1 MKVEVSCV
9 KYKLVFYDFES
20 FKYDWVVVFIDYD
33 TRKKC
38 TIVNDREKLI
48 KFYKGCMKNNVI
60 LVGFNCRNFDQWL
73 LKGII
78 KGFDH
83 YKLTNGL
90 INEGKKGYQ
99 LIPRHN
105 EVPVINFDV
114 MQGFNGLKTLEA
126 FLGMSID
133 ETEVDFNLD
142 RKLTN
147 EEIQSTI
154 NYCTSD
160 VLATIEV
167 FEKSRHE
174 FDSLIGLVEM
184 YDLPLESI
192 GKTKAQLS
200 ATILGAK
207 RPERDRDDEWDIKL
221 PDNLIIKK
229 YTDVV
234 EWYLSD
240 EIKKPN
246 AKYVKDVYGTEVTF
260 SLGGIHNRV
269 TKIEL
274 DGIIALYDVQSLYP
288 STIIEYD
295 LMSRNVEDRFKYKE
309 IRDMRLKFK
318 KEKNP
323 IQASLKIILNSSY
336 GILLDKHSPMYD
348 PRQGRRICIYNQLF
362 MLDLIERIEEKLG
375 DRAFLFN
382 LNTDGQ
388 YYQFKDYKAMEEC
401 DEIIK
406 EWEKRTRYSMEKDL
420 VYKVVQ
426 RDCNNY
432 ILQMEDKS
440 IKSKGAVVKKLKP
453 LDYDLP
459 IVNKAMKEYLI
470 NGTPFEE
477 YIANENRLIE
487 YQKIY
492 KLGSNYKCAIH
503 NGQEYTH
510 KVYRCF
516 ASKDEIDT
524 PIMKLKKDKD
534 KPDKYAG
541 TPDHVFIDNGSIQDK
556 LVPEKLD
563 KEWYINRCI
572 SEYKKFT
579 GKEYKRQE

>member
-142 RKLTN
+142 RKLTD

-207 RPERDRDDEWDIKL
+207 RPERDRDALARATWSL
-221 PDNLIIKK
+221 PSASQD
-229 YTDVV
+229 TQRRSSTR
-234 EWYLSD
+234 WLS
-240 EIKKPN
+240 
-246 AKYVKDVYGTEVTF
+246 
-260 SLGGIHNRV
+260 
-269 TKIEL
+269 
-274 DGIIALYDVQSLYP
+274 
-288 STIIEYD
+288 
-295 LMSRNVEDRFKYKE
+295 
-309 IRDMRLKFK
+309 
-318 KEKNP
+318 
-323 IQASLKIILNSSY
+323 
-336 GILLDKHSPMYD
+336 
-348 PRQGRRICIYNQLF
+348 RRRREQ
-362 MLDLIERIEEKLG
+362 
-375 DRAFLFN
+375 
-382 LNTDGQ
+382 T
-388 YYQFKDYKAMEEC
+388 
-401 DEIIK
+401 
-406 EWEKRTRYSMEKDL
+406 
-420 VYKVVQ
+420 
-426 RDCNNY
+426 
-432 ILQMEDKS
+432 
-440 IKSKGAVVKKLKP
+440 
-453 LDYDLP
+453 
-459 IVNKAMKEYLI
+459 
-470 NGTPFEE
+470 
-477 YIANENRLIE
+477 
-487 YQKIY
+487 
-492 KLGSNYKCAIH
+492 
-503 NGQEYTH
+503 
-510 KVYRCF
+510 
-516 ASKDEIDT
+516 
-524 PIMKLKKDKD
+524 
-534 KPDKYAG
+534 
-541 TPDHVFIDNGSIQDK
+541 
-556 LVPEKLD
+556 
-563 KEWYINRCI
+563 
-572 SEYKKFT
+572 
-579 GKEYKRQE
+579 

>member
-1 MKVEVSCV
+1 M

-78 KGFDH
+78 KGVDH

-99 LIPRHN
+99 LIPRHD

-133 ETEVDFNLD
+133 ETEVDFNLN

-147 EEIQSTI
+147 EEIRSTI

-207 RPERDRDDEWDIKL
+207 RPKEDRNDEWDITL
-221 PDNLIIKK
+221 PDNLVIKK

-440 IKSKGAVVKKLKP
+440 IKSKGAVVKKLRP

-459 IVNKAMKEYLI
+459 IINKAMKEYII
-470 NGTPFEE
+470 NGIPFET
-477 YIANENRLIE
+477 YIENENKLIE

-492 KLGSNYKCAIH
+492 KTTSNYKYAWH
-503 NGQEYTH
+503 NNEPVFH
-510 KVYRCF
+510 KVNRVF
-516 ASKDEIDT
+516 ASTRDEDT
-524 PIMKLKKDKD
+524 PFYKWKQDKNT
-534 KPDKYAG
+534 PDKFAG
-541 TPDHVFIDNGSIQDK
+541 TPEHTFIDNSDIREK
-556 LVPEKLD
+556 NVPDFLD
-563 KEWYINRCI
+563 KNWYLERCK

-579 GKEYKRQE
+579 GKEYEGK

>member
-1 MKVEVSCV
+1 M

-78 KGFDH
+78 KGLDH

-147 EEIQSTI
+147 DEIQSTI

-336 GILLDKHSPMYD
+336 GNLLDKHSPMYD

-388 YYQFKDYKAMEEC
+388 YYQFKDYNAMEEC

-541 TPDHVFIDNGSIQDK
+541 TPDHVFIDNGNIQDK

>member
-9 KYKLVFYDFES
+9 KYKLVFYDFEI
-20 FKYDWVVVFIDYD
+20 FKHDWLVVFIDYD

-78 KGFDH
+78 KGLDH
-83 YKLTNGL
+83 YKLSNGL
-90 INEGKKGYQ
+90 FKEGKKGYQ

-221 PDNLIIKK
+221 PDNLVIKK

-432 ILQMEDKS
+432 VLQMEDKS

-541 TPDHVFIDNGSIQDK
+541 TPDHVFIDNGNIQDK

>member
-1 MKVEVSCV
+1 M

-78 KGFDH
+78 KGVDH

-133 ETEVDFNLD
+133 ETEVDFNLN

-147 EEIQSTI
+147 EEIRSTI

-207 RPERDRDDEWDIKL
+207 RPKEDRNDEWDITL
-221 PDNLIIKK
+221 PDNLVIKK

-440 IKSKGAVVKKLKP
+440 IKSKGAVVKKLRP

-459 IVNKAMKEYLI
+459 IINKAMKEYII
-470 NGTPFEE
+470 NGIPFET
-477 YIANENRLIE
+477 YIENENKLIE

-492 KLGSNYKCAIH
+492 KTTSNYKYAWH
-503 NGQEYTH
+503 NNEPVFH
-510 KVYRCF
+510 KVNRVF
-516 ASKDEIDT
+516 ASTRDEDT
-524 PIMKLKKDKD
+524 PFYKWKQDKNT
-534 KPDKYAG
+534 PDKFAG
-541 TPDHVFIDNGSIQDK
+541 TPEHTFIDNSDIREK
-556 LVPEKLD
+556 NVPDFLD
-563 KEWYINRCI
+563 KNWYLERCK

-579 GKEYKRQE
+579 GKEYEGK

>member
-1 MKVEVSCV
+1 MK
-9 KYKLVFYDFES
+9 YRLVFYDFES

-48 KFYKGCMKNNVI
+48 TFYKSCMKNNVI

-78 KGFDH
+78 KGVDH

-99 LIPRHN
+99 LIPRHD

-147 EEIQSTI
+147 EEIRSTI

-184 YDLPLESI
+184 YNLPLESI

-207 RPERDRDDEWDIKL
+207 RPKEDRNDEWDITL
-221 PDNLIIKK
+221 PDNLVIKK

-246 AKYVKDVYGTEVTF
+246 AKYVKEVYGTEVTF

-440 IKSKGAVVKKLKP
+440 IKSKGAVVKKLRP

-470 NGTPFEE
+470 NGIPFET
-477 YIANENRLIE
+477 YIENENKLIE

-492 KLGSNYKCAIH
+492 KTTSNYKYAWH
-503 NGQEYTH
+503 NNKPVFH
-510 KVYRCF
+510 KVNRVF
-516 ASKDEIDT
+516 ASTRDEDT
-524 PIMKLKKDKD
+524 PFYKWKQGKNT
-534 KPDKYAG
+534 PDKFAG
-541 TPDHVFIDNGSIQDK
+541 TPEHTFIDNGDVREK
-556 LVPEKLD
+556 NVPDFLD
-563 KEWYINRCI
+563 KNWYLERCK

-579 GKEYKRQE
+579 GKEYEGK

>member
-1 MKVEVSCV
+1 MKH
-9 KYKLVFYDFES
+9 KLVFYDCEV
-20 FKYDWVVVFIDYD
+20 FKKNWVIVFIDYD
-33 TRKKC
+33 TKKKC
-38 TIVNDREKLI
+38 VIVDDREKLI
-48 KFYKGCMKNNVI
+48 TFYKSCMVNNVI
-60 LVGFNCRNFDQWL
+60 LVGFNCRNFDQWI

-78 KGFDH
+78 KGIDP
-83 YKLTNGL
+83 YKITDGL
-90 INEGKKGYQ
+90 INKGQKGYQ
-99 LIPRHN
+99 LIPKHY
-105 EVPVINFDV
+105 EVPIINFDV

-126 FLGMSID
+126 FLGMNID

-142 RKLTN
+142 RELTE
-147 EEIQSTI
+147 EEIKSTI

-200 ATILGAK
+200 ATILDAK

-221 PDNLIIKK
+221 PDNLVIKK

-246 AKYVKDVYGTEVTF
+246 AKYVKEVYGTEVTF

-440 IKSKGAVVKKLKP
+440 IKSKGAVVKKLRP

-470 NGTPFEE
+470 NGIPFET
-477 YIANENRLIE
+477 YIENENKLIE

-492 KLGSNYKCAIH
+492 KTTSNYKYAWH
-503 NGQEYTH
+503 NNKPVFH
-510 KVYRCF
+510 KVNRVF
-516 ASKDEIDT
+516 ASMRDEDT
-524 PIMKLKKDKD
+524 PFYKWKQGKNT
-534 KPDKYAG
+534 PDKFAG
-541 TPDHVFIDNGSIQDK
+541 TPEHTFIDNSDIREK
-556 LVPEKLD
+556 NVPDFLD
-563 KEWYINRCI
+563 KNWYLERCK

-579 GKEYKRQE
+579 GKEYEGK